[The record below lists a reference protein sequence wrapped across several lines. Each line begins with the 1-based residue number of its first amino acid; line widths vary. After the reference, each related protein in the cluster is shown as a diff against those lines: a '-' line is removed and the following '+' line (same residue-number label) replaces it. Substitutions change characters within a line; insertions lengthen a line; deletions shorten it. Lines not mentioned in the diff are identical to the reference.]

1 MLTTTTARPPQAP
14 RPYRVIL
21 SLPDGGSPIGLNLYA
36 SSAAEAVMSGLEL
49 AGPGAR
55 VIRVTQQGEW

>member
-1 MLTTTTARPPQAP
+1 MPTTTTPQAPQAP

-21 SLPDGGSPIGLNLYA
+21 NPPDGGSPIGLNLYA
-36 SSAAEAVMSGLEL
+36 VSAAEAVLAGMEL

-55 VIRVTQQGEW
+55 VISVTQQGEW

>member
-1 MLTTTTARPPQAP
+1 MPTTTTPRPPQAP
-14 RPYRVIL
+14 RPYRVIIG
-21 SLPDGGSPIGLNLYA
+21 LPDGGLHRLNFYA
-36 SSAAEAVMSGLEL
+36 SSAAEAVLSGLEL